1 MRKLLV
7 LFFVGILA
15 ISCSKVSYEPFFR
28 ETLQPQAQVVVDS
41 ILGEH
46 SDFLKWNYWDSRGVR
61 NTDSCTITTFYKW
74 VELKKSKIRNVSVIT
89 YTVTD
94 TVTVK
99 SRIIDR

>member
-1 MRKLLV
+1 MKKLLI
-7 LFFVGILA
+7 LLFVGILA
-15 ISCSKVSYEPFFR
+15 TNCSKVSYEPFFR
-28 ETLQPQAQVVVDS
+28 ETVQPQAQVVVDS

-46 SDFLKWNYWDSRGVR
+46 SNFLEWHYWDTEGIR
-61 NTDSCTITTFYKW
+61 NGDSCAVTTYYKW
-74 VELKKSKIRNVSVIT
+74 VDLKKSRIRNISVVT